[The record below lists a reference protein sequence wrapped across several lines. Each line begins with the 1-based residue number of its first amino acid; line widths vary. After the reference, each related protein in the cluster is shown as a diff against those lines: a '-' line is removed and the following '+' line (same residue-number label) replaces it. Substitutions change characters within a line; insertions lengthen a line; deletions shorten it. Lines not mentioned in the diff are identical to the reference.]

1 MGAPAAGALL
11 AEAIA
16 TGCIDDRMAPFAV
29 DRKRQ
34 GRLIREAAIVVSD

>member
-16 TGCIDDRMAPFAV
+16 AGRIDDRMAPFAV
-29 DRKRQ
+29 DRKRR
-34 GRLIREAAIVVSD
+34 GCLIREAAIVVSD